1 MNLIDVTNSYATTIR
16 HELLHSSVH
25 FIKVYSL
32 GNSKVVFKKKFD
44 IAEII
49 ISNKVRPITNKE
61 ITFVSQKLLG
71 EKANRA
77 IITKTPNLVEVSL
90 EH

>member
-16 HELLHSSVH
+16 HELLHSPVH

-49 ISNKVRPITNKE
+49 ISNKVRPITDQE

-71 EKANRA
+71 EEANRA
-77 IITKTPNLVEVSL
+77 TVTKTPNLVEVSL